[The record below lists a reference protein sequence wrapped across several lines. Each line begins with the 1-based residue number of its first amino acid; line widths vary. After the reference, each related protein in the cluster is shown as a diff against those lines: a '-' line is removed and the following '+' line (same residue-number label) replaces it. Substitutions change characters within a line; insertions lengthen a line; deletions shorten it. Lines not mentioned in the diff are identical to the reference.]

1 MKNDE
6 RAELLGAMDTI
17 EFLKNKYNE
26 LSISYIELKQDKLI
40 QSRVCQAKEEEIQ
53 RLLKS
58 NPTIPANTKDLQFRI
73 NELEE
78 TLTELNK
85 RYARTVNIDDFAHKV
100 NSRKP
105 IFKYNDWEKELL
117 VLVKDKVRDMD
128 KPMEKFLIEG
138 VKEYK

>member
-53 RLLKS
+53 RL
-58 NPTIPANTKDLQFRI
+58 KD
-73 NELEE
+73 EL
-78 TLTELNK
+78 
-85 RYARTVNIDDFAHKV
+85 ARN
-100 NSRKP
+100 
-105 IFKYNDWEKELL
+105 
-117 VLVKDKVRDMD
+117 
-128 KPMEKFLIEG
+128 
-138 VKEYK
+138 